1 MKRKTVYAI
10 FPYDMYGNVAG
21 VYVGVTEDK
30 IKRRITNHL
39 CCYSAKH
46 GQEELHNLMRMNGF
60 HYVILAHIDYRDR
73 LVEYDWIDFFNTM
86 TDLPVFNDKL
96 TCANADWRRLGG
108 QCIRKENFRMY
119 PNLNAELARHKM
131 TVMML
136 SEKTGIPY
144 STLAPKLRGEKPVKM
159 NEAMLIR
166 DTIDD
171 GLTLDYLFRVE
182 GMEVV

>member
-1 MKRKTVYAI
+1 
-10 FPYDMYGNVAG
+10 
-21 VYVGVTEDK
+21 
-30 IKRRITNHL
+30 
-39 CCYSAKH
+39 
-46 GQEELHNLMRMNGF
+46 
-60 HYVILAHIDYRDR
+60 
-73 LVEYDWIDFFNTM
+73 
-86 TDLPVFNDKL
+86 
-96 TCANADWRRLGG
+96 
-108 QCIRKENFRMY
+108 MY
-119 PNLNAELARHKM
+119 PNLSAELARHKM